1 MAISLFKEEKENEKS
16 YSDLKNTIF
25 GLTVLILYQY
35 LAYILFLYDLIR
47 DGLLLGTPIHD
58 TAQVTGSALISDQ
71 MYDTSKVVDV
81 ATVTKLTRN
90 LFIIAI
96 IPFLSYL
103 FFNNKNKEVKT
114 KTLPKWYTFIPLF
127 VIGFLLFSL
136 LIKIEDIPLIISG

>member
-1 MAISLFKEEKENEKS
+1 
-16 YSDLKNTIF
+16 
-25 GLTVLILYQY
+25 
-35 LAYILFLYDLIR
+35 
-47 DGLLLGTPIHD
+47 
-58 TAQVTGSALISDQ
+58 

-136 LIKIEDIPLIISG
+136 IRTIGDITLTNSGQAFGIFNPNTWETIDRKSTRLNSSHVAISYAVFCLKKNKY